1 MRKKS
6 ILSIIG
12 MLLLGGFFVFSAIT
26 KMIPNVNYF
35 DQTIQSQLG
44 VSTQLSAFLA
54 RFIVGLELS
63 LGVLLI
69 AQQRGKRQW
78 VLKSTLIM
86 LVAFSLH
93 LFFLYLKE
101 GNDINC
107 GCMGD
112 LIEMSPLASIVKNIG
127 LIMINFLLIISVKK
141 RNTFS
146 LNSYV
151 QLTLLVLPIA
161 VIFMV
166 DPMGQSPEVK
176 WEKILNQGT
185 SWDKNPELVSG
196 RSLAPFLSLTCGHCL
211 DAAKELNAIKKDSPE
226 LPIFLVFQSMASVE
240 ETQDAFEY
248 FEYESGIL
256 EMPVYFAN
264 REGFVD
270 FLVGLGHSGVPV
282 MVWLQDGRVFRHTSG
297 AKINAKEMKS
307 WLK

>member
-1 MRKKS
+1 MKQKS

-12 MLLLGGFFVFSAIT
+12 MVLLGAFFVFSAIT

-69 AQQRGKRQW
+69 AQQRGGRQW
-78 VLKSTLIM
+78 ILKSTLIM

-112 LIEMSPLASIVKNIG
+112 LIEMSPLTSIVKNIG
-127 LIMINFLLIISVKK
+127 LIIINSLLIISLKK
-141 RNTFS
+141 GNSFS
-146 LNSYV
+146 LNSNV
-151 QLTLLVLPIA
+151 QLVLLVLPIA
-161 VIFMV
+161 VIFMI
-166 DPMGQSPEVK
+166 DPMGRSSEVE
-176 WEKILNQGT
+176 WEKILNPGT

-211 DAAKELNAIKKDSPE
+211 DAAKELNTIKKESPD
-226 LPIFLVFQSMASVE
+226 LPIFLVFQSMSSVE

-248 FEYESGIL
+248 FEYESGLL
-256 EMPVYFAN
+256 EMPVYFAS
-264 REGFVD
+264 RSGFAD
-270 FLVGLGHSGVPV
+270 FLVSLGHGGVPV
-282 MVWLQDGRVFRHTSG
+282 MIWLQDGKVFRHTSG
-297 AKINAKEMKS
+297 AKINAKELKG

>member
-6 ILSIIG
+6 ILSIIV
-12 MLLLGGFFVFSAIT
+12 MFLLGGFFVFSAIT

-44 VSTQLSAFLA
+44 VSTPLSAFLA

>member
-176 WEKILNQGT
+176 WEKILNHGT

>member
-226 LPIFLVFQSMASVE
+226 LPIFLVFQSMASAE

>member
-1 MRKKS
+1 MKQKS

-12 MLLLGGFFVFSAIT
+12 MVLLGAFFVFSAIT

-44 VSTQLSAFLA
+44 VSTPLSAFLA

-127 LIMINFLLIISVKK
+127 LLMINFLLIISVKK

-176 WEKILNQGT
+176 WEKILNHGT